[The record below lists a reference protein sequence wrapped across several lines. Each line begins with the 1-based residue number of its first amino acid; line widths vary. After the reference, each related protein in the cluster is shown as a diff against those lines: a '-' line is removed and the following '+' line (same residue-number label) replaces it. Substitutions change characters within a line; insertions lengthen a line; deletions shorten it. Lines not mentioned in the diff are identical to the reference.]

1 MGIKE
6 QANIIR
12 ISKIITSIS
21 TNNQVRMLV
30 ISEGPLPMLKLNNLA
45 TILNIRNIMAMIEV
59 DTKEE
64 AAEETEETEEAI
76 KEVMVEDNRM
86 VILIIMAT
94 LIHNRHLNTL
104 KHQQS
109 RFISKIY
116 KFKTWQIL

>member
-12 ISKIITSIS
+12 ISKIITSSS
-21 TNNQVRMLV
+21 TNNKVRMLV

-45 TILNIRNIMAMIEV
+45 TILNIPNIMAMTEADI
-59 DTKEE
+59 KEE
-64 AAEETEETEEAI
+64 AVEETEETEEAI
-76 KEVMVEDNRM
+76 EEVTEDNRT

-94 LIHNRHLNTL
+94 LIHNRHLNSL

-109 RFISKIY
+109 HFICKIY
-116 KFKTWQIL
+116 KIQTRQIL